1 MLLSRGVK
9 KGEKVA
15 ILMFNSLEWPPIYF
29 GILKTVAIAV
39 PINFRFTADENRFY
53 SFVANNK

>member
-15 ILMFNSLEWPPIYF
+15 ILMFNSLEWRKRQ
-29 GILKTVAIAV
+29 ILAH
-39 PINFRFTADENRFY
+39 
-53 SFVANNK
+53 